1 MKTGIF
7 YRLFFQQII
16 VILQSVVKGYYF
28 WKILFKQM
36 LPAFV
41 VRETG
46 VSALASRK
54 QKHKVVMC
62 CHSAILT
69 EFA

>member
-28 WKILFKQM
+28 GKILFKQM

-41 VRETG
+41 FRETG
-46 VSALASRK
+46 VSALASRN

-62 CHSAILT
+62 CKDTVLYS
-69 EFA
+69 